1 MKQSLLTLFLSLV
14 ISGLLAQTAPVKG
27 TITGVIIDSA
37 KNVPLGFA
45 TVALI
50 DADTKQPIKS
60 SLTKDNGT
68 FQISGLALK
77 PYTLNIISVGYRTKV
92 IKIDTLTQTAAN
104 KDLQKIPLSPSTSQL
119 NEVQVTA
126 PKPLVKQEIDR
137 TSYDVQA
144 DPESKAQ
151 TAMDM
156 LKKVPL
162 ITVDGDDNIQ
172 LQGSGSYRIFI
183 NGKPSA
189 LMTNNPK
196 DVLRAMP
203 ATNIQ
208 KIEVITT
215 PPSKY
220 DAEGLAGII
229 NIITT
234 KTTDDGYN
242 GSVTTRFNFPWG
254 PNINLT
260 TTLKQGKFGA
270 SAFVGTGRQL
280 PTEFGLSNYKQTYAP
295 ASLFTQDGIFHNPG
309 GSWAYGSLETSY
321 EIDTLNLLTASL
333 NYNYGGFRNN
343 TDKLTRFSS
352 QSPGFLPQSYNLLT
366 NGGNDYH
373 STEVSLNYQLGFK
386 RNKQQLL
393 TTSYK
398 YSTYAN
404 GQSNDI
410 SSANEVN
417 YNSPAYNQFNNSGA
431 KEHTIQVDYV
441 QPVAKL
447 TIEAGAKAILRKNF
461 SQSDAQ
467 VASVNNGVTSFVE
480 NPGLANN
487 LDYHQDVYS
496 AYNSYT
502 YKFTKWTFKA
512 GARMEHTH
520 VDANFVTTA
529 SKLNMDYTN
538 VVPSISIQHMLPH
551 NQSLT
556 FGFTNRLERPGIW
569 QLNPFVDRSN
579 PQIYST
585 GNPNLRPVS
594 SNLVELTY
602 SVSGT
607 GSFSTKLSYMH
618 TGGSIVLVTRLL
630 SDSLSQTTYENVGNS
645 KILRW
650 NVNGN
655 YPIGKKVNVNFNTGL
670 FYVWISGP
678 YNGRLYSN
686 QGIRTNTYVN
696 GSYKPGNNFTISAG
710 YGYNRRYIFL
720 QGSSNDYMYSSISI
734 AKTLLNKKL
743 TITGI
748 INNPWA
754 AHYSFTQYTATPDF
768 YQSNTTNQ
776 IYRGYGISVSYK
788 FGKLNS
794 EIKKNQRNINND
806 DVNKN

>member
-1 MKQSLLTLFLSLV
+1 MLS
-14 ISGLLAQTAPVKG
+14 IFAQTAAVKG
-27 TITGVIIDSA
+27 IIKGIVIDSA
-37 KNVPLGFA
+37 KNTPLGFA
-45 TVALI
+45 TIAIV
-50 DADTKQPIKS
+50 DAETKAPVKS

-68 FQISGLALK
+68 FQLTGLALK
-77 PYTLNIISVGYRTKV
+77 AYMVNVISVGYRTKV
-92 IKIDTLTQTAAN
+92 IRIAALTEAAAI
-104 KDLQKIPLSPSTSQL
+104 KDLDKIMLSASTSQL

-162 ITVDGDDNIQ
+162 VTVDGDDNIQ

-215 PPSKY
+215 PPAKY

-242 GSVTTRFNFPWG
+242 GTVTTRYNFPWG

-280 PTEFGLSNYKQTYAP
+280 PTQFESGNLRQTYAP
-295 ASLFTQDGIFHNPG
+295 ASLFTQDGIFHNNG

-333 NYNYGGFRNN
+333 NYNYGGFKNN
-343 TDKLTRFSS
+343 TDKFTQFTS

-366 NGGNDYH
+366 DNGNSYH
-373 STEVSLNYQLGFK
+373 STEVGINYQLGFK

-398 YSTYAN
+398 YANYAN

-410 SSANEVN
+410 SSANEIN
-417 YNSPAYNQFNNSGA
+417 YNNPAYNQYNKNGT
-431 KEHTIQVDYV
+431 KEHTIQLDYV
-441 QPVAKL
+441 QPINKL
-447 TIEAGAKAILRKNF
+447 TIEAGAKAILRTNF
-461 SQSDAQ
+461 SISDAQ
-467 VASVNNGVTSFVE
+467 VERIVNGTSSYVDD
-480 NPGLANN
+480 PTRAND
-487 LDYHQDVYS
+487 LDYQQDVYS

-502 YKFTKWTFKA
+502 YKLAKWTFKA

-529 SKLNMDYTN
+529 STLNMDYTN
-538 VVPSISIQHMLPH
+538 VVPSLSIQHVLPH

-556 FGFTNRLERPGIW
+556 LGYTNRLERPGIW

-594 SNLVELTY
+594 SNLVELNY
-602 SVSGT
+602 SISGT
-607 GSFSTKLSYMH
+607 GSFSTKVSYMH
-618 TGGSIVLVTRLL
+618 TGGSIVLVTKLL
-630 SDSLSQTTYENVGNS
+630 SDTLSQTTYENVGNS

-655 YPIGKKVNVNFNTGL
+655 YPIGKKLNITGNTGL

-678 YNGRLYSN
+678 YNGRFYSN
-686 QGIRTNTYVN
+686 QGVRTNTYVS
-696 GSYKPGNNFTISAG
+696 GSYKPGNNWTIGAG

-720 QGSSNDYMYSSISI
+720 QGSSNDFMYSNFSV

-743 TITGI
+743 TITGVV
-748 INNPWA
+748 NNPWA
-754 AHYSFTQYTATPDF
+754 SHFSFTQYTSTPDF
-768 YQSNTTNQ
+768 YQSNTSNQ
-776 IYRGYGISVSYK
+776 IYRGYSISLSYK

-806 DVNKN
+806 DVNKSN